1 MLRWKRGLTVA
12 VLALAGGGVAFASS
26 GKLTTWFFD
35 PVTPISESV
44 RNDFWYT
51 MALIMPFMFLA
62 HGLLIYSIIKFRA
75 KPGRQPAKFHENLP
89 LEIAWTA
96 LPTLTLILIAIPAYQ
111 LLRRMEVPPKSD
123 LVVEIVGHQFFWEY
137 KYPKYGFG
145 YADQPLVVPENA
157 TVTLNGTSVDV
168 IHSWFVPSVG
178 VKFDVVPGK
187 LTHSWFKVTQA
198 GTYKGQCSQLCGKL
212 HATMYI
218 DLKVLPQDQ
227 YDEWVQQKITEM
239 KMASTISI
247 PKSDSTT
254 TQQPTTT
261 PTKKAGA

>member
-1 MLRWKRGLTVA
+1 MFILI
-12 VLALAGGGVAFASS
+12 AGGAAFASS
-26 GKLTTWFFD
+26 GKLTTWLLD
-35 PVTPISESV
+35 PATPIATSV

-62 HGLLIYSIIKFRA
+62 HGLLIYSILKFRA
-75 KPGRQPAKFHENLP
+75 RPDRKAAKFHENLP

-96 LPTLTLILIAIPAYQ
+96 IPTLTIIIIAIPAYQ
-111 LLRRMEVPPKSD
+111 ILRQMEVPPKSD
-123 LVVEIVGHQFFWEY
+123 LVVEVIGHQFFWEY

-145 YADQPLVVPENA
+145 FADQPMVVPENA
-157 TVTLNGTSVDV
+157 SVTLNGTSVDV

-187 LTHSWFKVTQA
+187 LTHSWFKVTQP

-227 YDEWVQQKITEM
+227 YDLWVQQKVTEM
-239 KMASTISI
+239 KMASTMGI
-247 PKSDSTT
+247 PKTDSTST
-254 TQQPTTT
+254 KQPTIPVT
-261 PTKKAGA
+261 TKKAGA